1 MNRVQHLPIHATG
14 SGEVIAFALID
25 DPDYPRVSPFRWV
38 MQGAPQAPHYVYRY
52 RRRLEREAHTGQKI
66 GLAQQLLPQA
76 DWITFRNG
84 DPLDF
89 RRANLLGRQERTDRQ
104 QRSAAALAAATVAG
118 EVTCRRPLLA
128 ADAWHVAR
136 SLPTAESMDQSATGL
151 PSPDALYPLP
161 LSQEWTAW
169 IDPEWVDRVTPYRW
183 CVQTRRAYAFAQRRV
198 RLGDGC
204 SRVIYLARVVVGL
217 QDAGDGAALGEGV
230 VALRTP
236 PDAQRRTLDLRAA
249 NLLVTTRAGANLNRP
264 TKARYRGVQAQRGK
278 YRAMIRLDGYDR
290 VIGLFETPVE
300 AARARDAEIVRLGL
314 ADIARMNDGPGET
327 TVPDGPPVVQPG

>member
-1 MNRVQHLPIHATG
+1 MVQRLPIHATHTDA
-14 SGEVIAFALID
+14 VIAYALID
-25 DPDYPRVSPFRWV
+25 DDDYPRVSPFRWV
-38 MQGAPQAPHYVYRY
+38 MQGAPQASHYVYRY
-52 RRRLEREAHTGQKI
+52 RRRLEREAHAGQKI

-84 DPLDF
+84 NPLDF
-89 RRANLLGRQERTDRQ
+89 RRTNLLDRQERADRQ
-104 QRSAAALAAATVAG
+104 QRSAAALAAAT
-118 EVTCRRPLLA
+118 RHRPLLA

-151 PSPDALYPLP
+151 PSPGALYPLP

-198 RLGDGC
+198 RLGDGR

-236 PDAQRRTLDLRAA
+236 PDASRRTLDLRAA
-249 NLLVTTRAGANLNRP
+249 NLLVTTRAGANLHRP

-278 YRAMIRLDGYDR
+278 YQAMIRLEGYDR

-314 ADIARMNDGPGET
+314 ADIARMNEGPGET
-327 TVPDGPPVVQPG
+327 TVPDGPPVVHPG